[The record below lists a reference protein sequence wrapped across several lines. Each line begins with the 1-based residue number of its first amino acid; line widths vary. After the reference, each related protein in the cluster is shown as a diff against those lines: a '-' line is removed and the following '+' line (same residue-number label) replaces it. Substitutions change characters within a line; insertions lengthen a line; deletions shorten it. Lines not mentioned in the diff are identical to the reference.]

1 MKREIKLRIHEESD
15 LFSPYDPDQMQL
27 SEDMISYLK
36 CKSEMMLKKYKEV
49 YTLHIFSD
57 TPVNED
63 KVRNAF
69 REQLLLQLEDNRFSA
84 KLEITKGL
92 FLLFLG
98 VVILSFRYI
107 LAERG
112 EALYLD
118 VMEIMGW
125 VAIWEATSG
134 ALLRVPELYHKKKE
148 HEFVS
153 KADIIIEVTSASPF
167 SGISAP

>member
-1 MKREIKLRIHEESD
+1 MKREIKLKIHEESD

-27 SEDMISYLK
+27 SEDMVTYLK
-36 CKSEMMLKKYKEV
+36 RKSEMMYKKNKEA

-63 KVRNAF
+63 KVRRAF
-69 REQLLLQLEDNRFSA
+69 REQLLLQLEDNVFSA

-92 FLLFLG
+92 FLLLLG
-98 VVILSFRYI
+98 VVILSLRYI

-125 VAIWEATSG
+125 VAIWEMTNI
-134 ALLRVPELYHKKKE
+134 LLIECQTLQH
-148 HEFVS
+148 S
-153 KADIIIEVTSASPF
+153 KWNMNKVIHSRIDF
-167 SGISAP
+167 LK

>member
-36 CKSEMMLKKYKEV
+36 RKSEMMLKKCKEV

-57 TPVNED
+57 MPVNED
-63 KVRNAF
+63 KVKNAF
-69 REQLLLQLEDNRFSA
+69 REQLLLDLENNRFSA

-98 VVILSFRYI
+98 VVILSFRYM
-107 LAERG
+107 LAEAG
-112 EALYLD
+112 EGLYLD
-118 VMEIMGW
+118 VIEIIGW

-134 ALLRVPELYHKKKE
+134 ALLRLPELYHMKKV
-148 HEFVS
+148 HEFAS
-153 KADIIIEVTSASPF
+153 KADIIIEVTP
-167 SGISAP
+167 PDVY

>member
-92 FLLFLG
+92 FLLFL
-98 VVILSFRYI
+98 S
-107 LAERG
+107 
-112 EALYLD
+112 
-118 VMEIMGW
+118 EI
-125 VAIWEATSG
+125 VLPLQKI
-134 ALLRVPELYHKKKE
+134 
-148 HEFVS
+148 
-153 KADIIIEVTSASPF
+153 
-167 SGISAP
+167 